1 MIDKNNKEKLG
12 SIGLFLTALI
22 WGYSFVA
29 VKVVVNELAPFY
41 LVGFRNFIG
50 GIFLFLIFFKITK
63 TITKKDILLTLPIG
77 IT

>member
-41 LVGFRNFIG
+41 LVGFRNFIE
-50 GIFLFLIFFKITK
+50 
-63 TITKKDILLTLPIG
+63 IG
-77 IT
+77 RAHV